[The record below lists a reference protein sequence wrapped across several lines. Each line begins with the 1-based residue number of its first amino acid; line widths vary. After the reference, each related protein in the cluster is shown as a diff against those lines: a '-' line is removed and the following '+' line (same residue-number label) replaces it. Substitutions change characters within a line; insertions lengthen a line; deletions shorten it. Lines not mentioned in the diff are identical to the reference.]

1 MSTNRPDVSVLIV
14 NYNVK
19 DYLLQCLRSVMA
31 SEGIVT
37 YEIVVVDNAS
47 SDNSVAEL
55 QPEFPNVVWMPLSE
69 NVGFG
74 RGNNAGLDVC
84 KGRYVLFL
92 NPDTIIAQD
101 TLATMVAYLD
111 GHPDVGLAGCK
122 VLNADGTFQVACR
135 RGLPTPWA
143 SFCKLFGLQALFPSS
158 PLFAQYNLTY
168 RSVDA
173 TYDVDALIGAFMI
186 GPLDLIKDLGGFD
199 PAFFMYGE
207 DLDLCYR
214 VQKSGQ
220 AVRYVHDTSIIHFK
234 GESTKRSSMNEVR
247 VFYQAMEIFA
257 RKHFGRSRLFLFFM
271 RLGIALRGLLERLL
285 RRRKEIAIMVI
296 DLLCVLGALLAATS
310 VRFDGPFGFPDYAY
324 PMVLVVV
331 PLIVLLSLVS
341 VGEYVEYRPSVRRS
355 ITGLLVSFF
364 FLSSLTYFFKEYA
377 FSRGVVLMTIGFS
390 AVLLSV
396 VRGLVAFYDLTKGA
410 NKTRRILVVGITESA
425 RRIIEHLRSA
435 DRRNAEIVGIVS
447 VGPYRVSEVD
457 QIPVL
462 GSSDF
467 LEKIVTSTKA
477 DEVIIADKQ
486 VTQAQAMQHM
496 MQNARHGVRFHL
508 ASEYDDIVTAR
519 IINDVAGVEPTV
531 AIPRLYRFRN
541 RVAKRLLDIVVASIV
556 VPLAAISVV
565 LPKTSVRTRLSK
577 WVDVL
582 AGKRSLVGTY
592 PDVGMTGL
600 AHISHPETLSP
611 HAIAQL
617 NAFYVEQY

>member
-1 MSTNRPDVSVLIV
+1 V
-14 NYNVK
+14 
-19 DYLLQCLRSVMA
+19 
-31 SEGIVT
+31 
-37 YEIVVVDNAS
+37 
-47 SDNSVAEL
+47 
-55 QPEFPNVVWMPLSE
+55 
-69 NVGFG
+69 
-74 RGNNAGLDVC
+74 
-84 KGRYVLFL
+84 
-92 NPDTIIAQD
+92 
-101 TLATMVAYLD
+101 
-111 GHPDVGLAGCK
+111 VGL
-122 VLNADGTFQVACR
+122 
-135 RGLPTPWA
+135 
-143 SFCKLFGLQALFPSS
+143 
-158 PLFAQYNLTY
+158 
-168 RSVDA
+168 
-173 TYDVDALIGAFMI
+173 
-186 GPLDLIKDLGGFD
+186 
-199 PAFFMYGE
+199 
-207 DLDLCYR
+207 
-214 VQKSGQ
+214 
-220 AVRYVHDTSIIHFK
+220 
-234 GESTKRSSMNEVR
+234 
-247 VFYQAMEIFA
+247 
-257 RKHFGRSRLFLFFM
+257 
-271 RLGIALRGLLERLL
+271 
-285 RRRKEIAIMVI
+285 
-296 DLLCVLGALLAATS
+296 
-310 VRFDGPFGFPDYAY
+310 
-324 PMVLVVV
+324 
-331 PLIVLLSLVS
+331 
-341 VGEYVEYRPSVRRS
+341 
-355 ITGLLVSFF
+355 
-364 FLSSLTYFFKEYA
+364 
-377 FSRGVVLMTIGFS
+377 
-390 AVLLSV
+390 
-396 VRGLVAFYDLTKGA
+396 
-410 NKTRRILVVGITESA
+410 TESA

-617 NAFYVEQY
+617 NAFYVEQYSLALDMEIILKQFMRTFRG